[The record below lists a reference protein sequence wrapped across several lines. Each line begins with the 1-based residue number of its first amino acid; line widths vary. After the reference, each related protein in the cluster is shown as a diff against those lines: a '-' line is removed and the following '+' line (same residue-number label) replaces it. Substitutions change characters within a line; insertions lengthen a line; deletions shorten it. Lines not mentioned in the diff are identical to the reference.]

1 MGRNRRG
8 QGKSSQNRRALVRF
22 CVRCVRPRFRALPTA
37 AALVATLL
45 ISLFSRQAWSNDIQ
59 VVVRT
64 VTPSDRLLFERIVGH
79 TSDLPATLREHH
91 EAALEPDLPSRL
103 ETASSLA
110 ETGTRVVV
118 WFEHPSTTQVRVVV
132 AIPDKDRVL
141 VREVGAARTAH
152 ELTPAARSALLE
164 QTALVVS
171 TALNAIEADSLIG
184 VSRRELLGLTA
195 EVPTPPTPPAAASEP
210 VVRDESKSAPATTKR
225 SAKPEKLPVP
235 PSPAWHASV
244 GAGWQVTVDG
254 ESPGGAHAGALS
266 GYFEWRDF
274 TVELDVSLGLPSR
287 MRDDFSTVELSR
299 HAATATVGRIL
310 FRTRTWNF
318 LAGVGGGGVLFSR
331 AITPSDPR
339 LVPSASRTYL
349 SPHAT
354 VEVAARYAAT
364 RNLGLMIV
372 AAIDGVASPPTL
384 AYDVRGGAVP
394 NRSLWFFEPR
404 ASLFAFYA
412 FH

>member
-1 MGRNRRG
+1 M
-8 QGKSSQNRRALVRF
+8 
-22 CVRCVRPRFRALPTA
+22 
-37 AALVATLL
+37 
-45 ISLFSRQAWSNDIQ
+45 
-59 VVVRT
+59 
-64 VTPSDRLLFERIVGH
+64 
-79 TSDLPATLREHH
+79 
-91 EAALEPDLPSRL
+91 
-103 ETASSLA
+103 
-110 ETGTRVVV
+110 
-118 WFEHPSTTQVRVVV
+118 RVVV
-132 AIPDKDRVL
+132 AIPDTDRVL
-141 VREVGAARTAH
+141 VREVDPARAAH

-164 QTALVVS
+164 QAALVVS

-195 EVPTPPTPPAAASEP
+195 EEPAPPTPPAAASEP
-210 VVRDESKSAPATTKR
+210 VVRDESKSASTTTKR
-225 SAKPEKLPVP
+225 NAKPEKLPIP
-235 PSPAWHASV
+235 PSSPPWHASV

-287 MRDDFSTVELSR
+287 MRDDFSTVDLSR
-299 HAATATVGRIL
+299 HAATATLGRIL
-310 FRTRTWNF
+310 FRTKTWSF

-339 LVPSASRTYL
+339 LVPSTNRTYL

-354 VEVAARYAAT
+354 VAVAARYAAT
-364 RNLGLMIV
+364 RNLGFMIV

-384 AYDVRGGAVP
+384 AYEVRGGTVP
-394 NRSLWFFEPR
+394 SRSLWFFEPR
-404 ASLFAFYA
+404 SSLFAFYA